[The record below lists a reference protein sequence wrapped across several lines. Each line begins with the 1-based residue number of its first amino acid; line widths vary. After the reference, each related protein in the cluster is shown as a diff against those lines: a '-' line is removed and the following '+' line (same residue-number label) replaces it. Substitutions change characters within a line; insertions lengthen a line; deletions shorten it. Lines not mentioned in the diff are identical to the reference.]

1 MKSYPTVDAAYH
13 EMTFSLGLAL
23 TQWQFV
29 ELKLFQLYAL
39 LYGQSD
45 GVGLNISFHEM
56 GLDVRLRI
64 IEALIKARTNK
75 KELHKS
81 WAHVKDDVYK
91 QKRLR
96 DKLAHWTVMTGSNQ
110 DGTYYAY
117 LSPPSTDL
125 KAEEMAA
132 DPQKAGAIDAPTLQE
147 AAIKDFQFVSAA
159 IHRFMMAFPQW
170 S

>member
-1 MKSYPTVDAAYH
+1 MKSYHTVDAAYS

-23 TQWQFV
+23 TQWQTI
-29 ELKLFQLYAL
+29 ELTLYQLYVF

-45 GVGLNISFHEM
+45 PVALSVSFHEM
-56 GLDVRLRI
+56 GLDVRLRA
-64 IEALIKARTNK
+64 IEALIKTRTNDK
-75 KELHKS
+75 KLHKS
-81 WAHVKDDVYK
+81 WAHIMESLYK

-96 DKLAHWTVMTGSNQ
+96 DKLAHWTVMTGPNQ

-125 KAEEMAA
+125 KALKMVT
-132 DPQKAGAIDAPTLQE
+132 DPQKTGAIDTPTLQGL
-147 AAIKDFQFVSAA
+147 AIKDFKFVSGA
-159 IHRFMMAFPQW
+159 IHRYMMDFPQW